1 MQSFMYSS
9 HFSPSFP
16 SGETSLTSQGTMN
29 NAIVYVLV
37 AFLTVFPSGETSL
50 TSQGT
55 MSNAIVYVLVAF
67 LTVFS
72 IRRDFSYITANY
84 E

>member
-1 MQSFMYSS
+1 MQSFMHLP
-9 HFSPSFP
+9 HFSLSFP

-29 NAIVYVLV
+29 NAIVYALA
-37 AFLTVFPSGETSL
+37 AFLTVFSSRETSL
-50 TSQGT
+50 TSQRT

-72 IRRDFSYITANY
+72 IKRDFSYITGNY

>member
-16 SGETSLTSQGTMN
+16 SGETSLTSQR
-29 NAIVYVLV
+29 
-37 AFLTVFPSGETSL
+37 
-50 TSQGT
+50 T

-72 IRRDFSYITANY
+72 IRGDFSDITGNY

>member
-1 MQSFMYSS
+1 MS
-9 HFSPSFP
+9 
-16 SGETSLTSQGTMN
+16 

-72 IRRDFSYITANY
+72 IRRDFSDITGNY

>member
-1 MQSFMYSS
+1 MQSFMHLP
-9 HFSPSFP
+9 HFSLSFPSGETSLTSQGTMSNAIVYVLVAFLTVFP

-37 AFLTVFPSGETSL
+37 AFLTVF
-50 TSQGT
+50 
-55 MSNAIVYVLVAF
+55 
-67 LTVFS
+67 S
-72 IRRDFSYITANY
+72 IRKDFSDITGNY